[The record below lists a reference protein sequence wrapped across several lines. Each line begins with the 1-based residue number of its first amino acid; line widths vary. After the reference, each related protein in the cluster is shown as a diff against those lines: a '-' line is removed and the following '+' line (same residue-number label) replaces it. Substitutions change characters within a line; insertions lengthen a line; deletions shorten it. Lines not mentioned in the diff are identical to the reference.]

1 MPANFDALSMDFI
14 GLQAA
19 LPGRGRPWQVLV
31 VLLRRPAAGPN
42 SGGMKGISV
51 AGLFQGFK
59 KGQDMMK

>member
-1 MPANFDALSMDFI
+1 MVPANFDALSMDFI

-31 VLLRRPAAGPN
+31 VLLRRPAAGP
-42 SGGMKGISV
+42 MKGISV